1 MPSSVFTAA
10 TLRDAPPVDESP
22 FLVVSLCAAWCDTC
36 GLFREAFE
44 RIAAADARGT
54 YVWLDIE
61 DDSALAGDI
70 DVENFPTLA
79 VFREGEPLFYG
90 VTLPQEGLVQRTLE
104 ALGAPDAR
112 TVEVPGEVAA
122 LPGGLRALQP

>member
-1 MPSSVFTAA
+1 MASSVFTTA
-10 TLRDAPPVDESP
+10 TLRDAPPADDSP
-22 FLVVSLCAAWCDTC
+22 FLVVALCAAWCDTR
-36 GLFREAFE
+36 GQFREAFE

-104 ALGAPDAR
+104 SLAATDAR
-112 TVEVPGEVAA
+112 VVEVPDEVAS
-122 LPGGLRALQP
+122 LPGDLRSLQA